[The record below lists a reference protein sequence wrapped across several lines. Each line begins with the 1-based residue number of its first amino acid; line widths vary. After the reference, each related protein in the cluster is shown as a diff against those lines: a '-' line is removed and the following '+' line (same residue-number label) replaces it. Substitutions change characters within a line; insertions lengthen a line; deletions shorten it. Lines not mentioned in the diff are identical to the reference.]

1 MVFKRI
7 FSPKCVIM
15 DIESEEKDELFEEL
29 AQAIYSA
36 NPDFDR
42 EEALASIRERES
54 KMTTGIM
61 HSVAVPHGTSKS
73 VKGCVGAIG
82 ISRKGIDY
90 ESLDGSPVHFVFLI
104 VCGEG
109 EDELHLEVL
118 KDLAV
123 VLQDTDF
130 IPRLQQLETPQEVCE
145 FLCRAEE

>member
-1 MVFKRI
+1 MIFKRI

-15 DIESEEKDELFEEL
+15 DIESEEKDELFEEMVEAL
-29 AQAIYSA
+29 HSVR
-36 NPDFDR
+36 PDFDR

-123 VLQDTDF
+123 VLQDKDF

>member
-61 HSVAVPHGTSKS
+61 
-73 VKGCVGAIG
+73 
-82 ISRKGIDY
+82 
-90 ESLDGSPVHFVFLI
+90 
-104 VCGEG
+104 
-109 EDELHLEVL
+109 L
-118 KDLAV
+118 K
-123 VLQDTDF
+123 
-130 IPRLQQLETPQEVCE
+130 I
-145 FLCRAEE
+145 